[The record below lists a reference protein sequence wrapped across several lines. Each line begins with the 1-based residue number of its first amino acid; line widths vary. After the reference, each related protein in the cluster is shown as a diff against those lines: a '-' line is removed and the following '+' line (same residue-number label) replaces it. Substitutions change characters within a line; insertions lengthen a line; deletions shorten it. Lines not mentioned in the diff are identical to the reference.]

1 MLGNVNQFGN
11 KLQGENVF
19 GSGSKSRICI
29 TFLIKNGKEKDGF
42 INYFKIGEGLKTK
55 EKLDEIKKYQSI
67 ENINFTKIIPA
78 DKHEWLLIGNK
89 NLLLFYSKMHK
100 GKNEEIIFGDNRSS
114 GVKTNNNIWWINFSL
129 EEVKKLDDLYIKTYN
144 DAREKWLEVSSYEN
158 NKLTFLDFLEK
169 YDYLKKIKWTDNL
182 EDNCKANVFFINDD
196 KEKYNLSRA
205 KDKFALI
212 SKNYKQIFVK
222 PFVKKWINMDKNI
235 VYAMYSN
242 NEIFPKDKTLTNK
255 TINILYNA
263 RYTFAAVASN
273 QLYNLSAF
281 EIANVYSIPL
291 YWYSKDAEDLSKQL
305 LSSRQQSNNFA
316 ISDDILKKFK
326 EKYLDESIT
335 HEDIFNYIYGLFH
348 SKKYIELYLNN
359 LVKDVPRIPFL
370 ENFKGFSNIGKEL
383 IDLHINYENIEPYK
397 HIKVVVTNDKL
408 DND

>member
-1 MLGNVNQFGN
+1 MATHLIFLDKKVPKNITKNDYPLIDKNIKLKYSSQQGLNEQPLHDSYIRAFRWATDLIVDDGIIAFISNGDFIESPTFLGIRKSLVEEFNSIYIYIYDLLGNVNQFGN

-67 ENINFTKIIPA
+67 ENINFTKIIPS
-78 DKHEWLLIGNK
+78 DKHEWLLIGNKNYDK

-114 GVKTNNNIWWINFSL
+114 RVKTNNNIWWINFSL
-129 EEVKKLDDLYIKTYN
+129 EEIKKLDDLYIKTYN
-144 DAREKWLEVSSYEN
+144 DVREKWLEVSSYEN

-212 SKNYKQIFVK
+212 SKNY
-222 PFVKKWINMDKNI
+222 N
-235 VYAMYSN
+235 
-242 NEIFPKDKTLTNK
+242 
-255 TINILYNA
+255 
-263 RYTFAAVASN
+263 
-273 QLYNLSAF
+273 
-281 EIANVYSIPL
+281 
-291 YWYSKDAEDLSKQL
+291 
-305 LSSRQQSNNFA
+305 
-316 ISDDILKKFK
+316 
-326 EKYLDESIT
+326 KYL
-335 HEDIFNYIYGLFH
+335 
-348 SKKYIELYLNN
+348 
-359 LVKDVPRIPFL
+359 
-370 ENFKGFSNIGKEL
+370 
-383 IDLHINYENIEPYK
+383 
-397 HIKVVVTNDKL
+397 
-408 DND
+408 